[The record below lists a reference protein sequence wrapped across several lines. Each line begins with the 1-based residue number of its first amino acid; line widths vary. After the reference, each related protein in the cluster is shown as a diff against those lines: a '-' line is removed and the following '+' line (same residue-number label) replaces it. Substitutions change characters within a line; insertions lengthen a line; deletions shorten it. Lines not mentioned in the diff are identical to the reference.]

1 MGISEIQMA
10 NLEPGGLIR
19 CKEDRF
25 EAWREKL
32 RPGGLILGLE
42 GEFEAWKAD
51 LRSGGQT

>member
-1 MGISEIQMA
+1 MLEGLRTVGISEIQMA

-42 GEFEAWKAD
+42 GEF
-51 LRSGGQT
+51 